1 MQTGKVL
8 FYLVKRNSDG
18 LYLMDSGICT
28 FGKFYMGHTASSRTR
43 GDADL
48 LVDRIVKRRGMNRDE
63 LSVVAVGELDTSTK
77 EDKQCLSHSSVSL
90 PEQ

>member
-1 MQTGKVL
+1 MEPKNLL
-8 FYLVKRNSDG
+8 FYLIKRNSDG
-18 LYLMDSGICT
+18 LYLVDSGTCT

-48 LVDRIVKRRGMNRDE
+48 LVDRIMKRKGMARDE

-77 EDKQCLSHSSVSL
+77 EDNQCLFHSSVSL

>member
-1 MQTGKVL
+1 MRTVKVL

-18 LYLMDSGICT
+18 LYLVDSGTCT
-28 FGKFYMGHTASSRTR
+28 FGKFHMGHTASSRSR

-48 LVDRIVKRRGMNRDE
+48 LVDRVMKRRGMSRDE

-77 EDKQCLSHSSVSL
+77 EDNQCLFQSSVLL

>member
-1 MQTGKVL
+1 MQTDKVL
-8 FYLVKRNSDG
+8 FYLVKRNSDE
-18 LYLMDSGICT
+18 LYLVDSGTCT

-48 LVDRIVKRRGMNRDE
+48 LVDRVMKRKGVPRDE

-77 EDKQCLSHSSVSL
+77 EDNQCLSHSSVSL